1 MATSGSFN
9 TGSVGNF
16 YFTIAWK
23 RTGYDSSKNEHYIN
37 VTVTAH
43 NTPGYYRTVYAKKLT
58 ANGTTIFEEA
68 GTSGNGKSY
77 YDGNQVTSKDITVK
91 SSNSA
96 GDGSLNLSF
105 EAGVGQYPSTNCS
118 GSKKYDLDRIPRYLT
133 SIKLENTA
141 QSYNSLSFKWTCSP
155 ERDWTQY
162 RIKKNGGSY
171 GAWTDAGD
179 TGTTSGTFSIGGLSE
194 STSYVVQVRL
204 RRKDSQLWSESNEVT
219 KSTVSGHTSI
229 TQFEV
234 NKVTGKS
241 DQLKIT
247 WAAGNACDHG
257 WYSIDNGKTWIDG
270 LSYPDQI
277 ISGLSGGTSYSVK
290 IKVRRKD
297 SQMITESG
305 TVTQTTYTQ
314 TKFTKNNV
322 NHISGYNGLSQLKVE
337 WETNITIQKLELS
350 LNDGSTWTDK
360 GNPNSTSGNF
370 TITSLSMDTYYN
382 IKLRATSKDGS
393 VVVATGTIK
402 QNTYNKVTGNL
413 YKNGTKLNVTTGI
426 QITTTDELEFK
437 DISNP
442 AGCTYKIYFETP
454 DNTRRITQ
462 SSTKLTAEQIQSMFQ
477 YLPNSNSQA
486 FNVGIATMNGNTE
499 AQYVDF
505 YGNLVIT
512 NSNPTFNNFT
522 YEDTDTTCKVLTG
535 GNQGIIKGYSDVKIN
550 ISAAHKAIGKDYATI
565 SKYRVVIG
573 EKQKEIAYSSSSN
586 VSGQIDNVV
595 NNVFT
600 VYAIDSRGN
609 STAKQISPSAFYDYS
624 NIKITKAE
632 IARTNGV
639 GKETELYF
647 EGQYWN
653 HSFGNITN
661 GIVECYYQYKTTSSN
676 QWVRG
681 TTTLN
686 LTFEAGR
693 FIFRGLVKGDEGAQG
708 FSVTNNFNIKIFIKD
723 RLSQDT
729 FDLILGSG
737 TPQLAVAQKGVAV
750 NGMFDEDDDGALQVC
765 GLLKSNDGKRYIMQY
780 LEKIGVDDDFDNL
793 IIPGIFSVGSAS
805 SISNAPYT
813 GSIYGYLEVI
823 VNTMK
828 EWNPS
833 DNGSWIWQ
841 KFFSTN
847 GHCYCRNAVN
857 NTTWSAWTQ
866 IY

>member
-16 YFTIAWK
+16 YFTFDWY
-23 RTGYDSSKNEHYIN
+23 RTGYNSSRNEHYIHY
-37 VTVTAH
+37 TLTAH
-43 NTPGYYRTVYAKKLT
+43 NRPGYYRTVYLKELWVA
-58 ANGTTIFEEA
+58 GTRVLYEA

-77 YDGNQVTSKDITVK
+77 YDGDVVK
-91 SSNSA
+91 SGDMTIASSNSA
-96 GDGSLNLSF
+96 GDGSFSASF
-105 EAGVGQYPSTNCS
+105 DAGVGSYPSSNCS
-118 GSKKYDLDRIPRYLT
+118 GSGSWNLDRIPRNLD
-133 SIKLENTA
+133 SISISERAKGWNYI
-141 QSYNSLSFKWTCSP
+141 QVNWSCSP
-155 ERDWTQY
+155 KRDWTQY
-162 RIKKNGGSY
+162 SLNG

-179 TGTTSGTFSIGGLSE
+179 TVASDGKSGWFNIGGLSE
-194 STSYVVQVRL
+194 NTKYTVKVRL
-204 RRKDSQLWSESNEVT
+204 RRADSGLWSESNT
-219 KSTVSGHTSI
+219 LTITTPSGHTSI
-229 TQFEV
+229 TQFVV
-234 NKVTGKS
+234 NKVTGRS

-247 WAAGNACDHG
+247 WAAGNACDYG
-257 WYSIDNGKTWIDG
+257 WYSIDNGKTWVGG

-290 IKVRRKD
+290 IRVRRQD
-297 SQMITESG
+297 SQMTTDSG

-322 NHISGYNGLSQLKVE
+322 NHVSGYNGLSQLQVE
-337 WETNITIQKLELS
+337 WATNITIQKLELS
-350 LNDGSTWTDK
+350 LNDGSSWTDK

-370 TITSLSMDTYYN
+370 TITSLSMNTYYN

-393 VVVATGTIK
+393 VVVTTGTIK

-413 YKNGTKLNVTTGI
+413 YKNGTKLNITTGI

-462 SSTKLTAEQIQSMFQ
+462 SSTKLTAAQIQSMFQ
-477 YLPNSNSQA
+477 YLPNSNSQE

-522 YEDTDTTCKVLTG
+522 YEDTDATCRVLTG

-550 ISAAHKAIGKDYATI
+550 ISNANKAIGKDYATI

-653 HSFGNITN
+653 QSFGNITN
-661 GIVECYYQYKTTSSN
+661 GIVECYYEYKTTSSN

-686 LTFEAGR
+686 LTFEGSK
-693 FIFRGLVKGDEGAQG
+693 FIFRGLIKGDEGAEG
-708 FSVTNNFNIKIFIKD
+708 FSVTNNFNIKVFVKD
-723 RLSQDT
+723 RLSQST

-737 TPQLAVAQKGVAV
+737 TPQIAIAQEGVAV
-750 NGMFDEDDDGALQVC
+750 NGMYRADLGEGLQIW
-765 GLLKSNDGKRYIMQY
+765 GK
-780 LEKIGVDDDFDNL
+780 LFL
-793 IIPGIFSVGSAS
+793 
-805 SISNAPYT
+805 
-813 GSIYGYLEVI
+813 
-823 VNTMK
+823 
-828 EWNPS
+828 
-833 DNGSWIWQ
+833 NGQEI
-841 KFFSTN
+841 TN
-847 GHCYCRNAVN
+847 
-857 NTTWSAWTQ
+857 
-866 IY
+866 